1 MRNRQG
7 SARDSHRPSASP
19 ADRRAPGSRASA
31 PRSGGAPAPGV
42 ARPDSTGLPPRRLG
56 ALAARA
62 GEICGLAGL
71 LLGLAPAAAGSAD
84 GPLDEVGAVQSFMHE
99 VETRHG
105 MDGAWLKE
113 IFRDA
118 RRQQSILDAFARPA
132 EAKPWHAYRGI
143 FITSERIRGGAAFAR
158 EHRPVLE
165 RVRARYGVPP
175 EIVAAIIGVETFY
188 GRYTGRFRVIDA
200 LSTLAFFAPR
210 RAEFF
215 RRELE
220 EYLLFLRE
228 EGRSTADVKGSYAG
242 AIGIPQFIPS
252 SYRAYAVDFDGDGR
266 RDLSGSVEDAVG
278 SVGSYL
284 SRHGWRA
291 GEPVAIRVTPLDP
304 ERADP
309 LAGELRPELAWRD
322 LEAAGVR
329 TGDGAPSPAADT
341 PVALVRLDGA
351 EGPEYWAGFRNFYVI
366 TRYNR
371 SALYAMAVH
380 QLAVAIR
387 GEENR

>member
-1 MRNRQG
+1 MRL
-7 SARDSHRPSASP
+7 
-19 ADRRAPGSRASA
+19 RRWM
-31 PRSGGAPAPGV
+31 
-42 ARPDSTGLPPRRLG
+42 
-56 ALAARA
+56 A
-62 GEICGLAGL
+62 GILCGF
-71 LLGLAPAAAGSAD
+71 APAAWSAD
-84 GPLDEVGAVQSFMHE
+84 GPLDEVASVRSFMLE
-99 VETRHG
+99 VESRHG
-105 MDGAWLKE
+105 LDGAWLEE

-132 EAKPWHAYRGI
+132 EAKPWHAYREI
-143 FITSERIRGGAAFAR
+143 FVTPKRVRGGAKFVAK
-158 EHRPVLE
+158 HRPLLE
-165 RVRARYGVPP
+165 RVRERFGVPP

-188 GRYTGRFRVIDA
+188 GRYTGRYRVIDA
-200 LSTLAFFAPR
+200 LSTLAFFSPR
-210 RAEFF
+210 RGKFF

-220 EYLLFLRE
+220 EYLLFLQE
-228 EGRSTADVKGSYAG
+228 ENRGAADLMGSYAG

-266 RDLSGSVEDAVG
+266 RDLSGSVDDAVG

-284 SRHGWRA
+284 GRHGWRA
-291 GEPVAIRVTPLDP
+291 GDPVAVPVTALEPA
-304 ERADP
+304 RADP

-322 LEAAGVR
+322 LEAVGVR
-329 TGDGAPSPAADT
+329 IGDDVPSPAPET

-380 QLAVAIR
+380 QLAVEIGR
-387 GEENR
+387 GVNR

>member
-1 MRNRQG
+1 M
-7 SARDSHRPSASP
+7 PSP
-19 ADRRAPGSRASA
+19 ARRRRSRGTPIARYS
-31 PRSGGAPAPGV
+31 SLPA
-42 ARPDSTGLPPRRLG
+42 
-56 ALAARA
+56 
-62 GEICGLAGL
+62 
-71 LLGLAPAAAGSAD
+71 
-84 GPLDEVGAVQSFMHE
+84 
-99 VETRHG
+99 
-105 MDGAWLKE
+105 
-113 IFRDA
+113 
-118 RRQQSILDAFARPA
+118 
-132 EAKPWHAYRGI
+132 
-143 FITSERIRGGAAFAR
+143 RIRGGAAFAR

-165 RVRARYGVPP
+165 RVRARFGVPP

-200 LSTLAFFAPR
+200 LSTLAFFSPR

-220 EYLLFLRE
+220 QYLLFLRE
-228 EGRSTADVKGSYAG
+228 EGRSTADLKGSYAG

-291 GEPVAIRVTPLDP
+291 GEPVAIRVT
-304 ERADP
+304 
-309 LAGELRPELAWRD
+309 
-322 LEAAGVR
+322 AAR
-329 TGDGAPSPAADT
+329 TGAGRSARGRASSAARVARPGGGGGANRGRCSVTRPGHAGRAGPA
-341 PVALVRLDGA
+341 RRRRG
-351 EGPEYWAGFRNFYVI
+351 GPEYWAGFRNFYVI